1 MDRRTFLTL
10 VGVGGIATNLPTAF
24 AKESSFQST
33 IAQNGLTDF
42 FSIGSLDDL
51 NKKGQILDKKSPI
64 GSILIVANAEAPNG
78 LSAVNPTCTHEGC
91 TVKWKQDKN
100 YFDCPCHDAR
110 FAIDGSVTQGPAKE
124 PLETYELKVEN
135 NTIFARK
142 NAATSAAN
150 QYDIDEDYEE
160 EEEDD
165 EDERDDD

>member
-10 VGVGGIATNLPTAF
+10 VGVGGIATNLPVAF
-24 AKESSFQST
+24 AKESRFQST
-33 IAQNGLTDF
+33 IAQNGINDF
-42 FSIGSLDDL
+42 ISIGSLDDL

-64 GSILIVANAEAPNG
+64 GSILIVANPEVPNG

-91 TVKWKQDKN
+91 TVKWKEDKN

-110 FAIDGSVTQGPAKE
+110 FTIDGSVAKGPAKE
-124 PLETYELKVEN
+124 PLETYEVKVEN

-142 NAATSAAN
+142 NTATNAATK
-150 QYDIDEDYEE
+150 YEIDDDD

-165 EDERDDD
+165 DDEREDD